1 MAGVQHASFGRPF
14 TAFGVTLRTG
24 TFEDAVA
31 WILSIPGSDRRERIH
46 FCNVHALVTAQDDPQ
61 LMQAFAPPATVLPDG
76 MPLVWLARR
85 SAMKLER
92 VAGPDRMEAILDRGR
107 RQGARHFF
115 YGGAPGVA
123 ESLAKATAIRF
134 PGLIVAG
141 IDAPPFREMSPE
153 EDAAVVEAINSVS
166 PDYLWVGLGSPKQ
179 ERWLVEHRD
188 RLTVPAMLAVGAAF
202 NFHSGAVRRAPRWM
216 RRSGLEWVFRLLQ
229 EPRRLWRRY
238 AFTNARFVEMVLSGW
253 INGSMTRSR
262 Q

>member
-1 MAGVQHASFGRPF
+1 
-14 TAFGVTLRTG
+14 
-24 TFEDAVA
+24 
-31 WILSIPGSDRRERIH
+31 
-46 FCNVHALVTAQDDPQ
+46 LVTAQDDQQ

-92 VAGPDRMEAILDRGR
+92 LAGPDVMEAILDRGR
-107 RQGARHFF
+107 RHGARHFF

-123 ESLAKATAIRF
+123 ESLANAMTIRF

-141 IDAPPFREMSPE
+141 IDAPPFRGMTQQ
-153 EDAAVVEAINSVS
+153 EDAAAIGAINAAA
-166 PDYLWVGLGSPKQ
+166 PDFLWVGLGSPKQ
-179 ERWLVEHRD
+179 ELWLADHRD
-188 RLTVPAMLAVGAAF
+188 RLSVPAMLAVGAAF

-216 RRSGLEWVFRLLQ
+216 RRAGLEWLYRLLQ

-238 AFTNARFVEMVLSGW
+238 AFTNARFAEMVLSGW
-253 INGSMTRSR
+253 IHGSSARSR